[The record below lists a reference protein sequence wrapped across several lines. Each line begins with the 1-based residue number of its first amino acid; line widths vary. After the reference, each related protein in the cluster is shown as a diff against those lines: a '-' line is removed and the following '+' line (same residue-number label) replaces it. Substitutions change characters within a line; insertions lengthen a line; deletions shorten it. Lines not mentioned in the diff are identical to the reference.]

1 MTILAVDKQRD
12 KIYVASD
19 SRYSIG
25 TKRIDCGT
33 KVFSTKCTIRGPFI
47 QSQSINVGF
56 AFDGCVT
63 NFFNFKNR
71 IDFTL
76 QNIFSDT
83 VEDDLDQA
91 ILDLVK
97 EEFETL
103 CQQSEDAVDIEGDL
117 LFFKPQVNGQGI
129 NAYCLSFN
137 SVTRS
142 VIIKEITDPLT
153 FYGSGKDPAETL
165 LRSGTPYINIVRF
178 LKEVIE
184 KSGCDTI
191 GGNIQIGE
199 LTCDGFRVL
208 GYQDFDVQSTSFGP
222 YYYYGS
228 AKMKNKDHF
237 LPLGASFLQI
247 YTNKEQAKMAEE
259 NTKYMADLYKNKK

>member
-1 MTILAVDKQRD
+1 MTILAVEKKGDH
-12 KIYVASD
+12 IYVASD
-19 SRYSIG
+19 SRYSLG

-33 KVFSTKCTIRGPFI
+33 KVFSAKCIIRGPSI
-47 QSQSINVGF
+47 QTQTINVGF
-56 AFDGCVT
+56 AFDGSVT

-71 IDFTL
+71 IEFTL
-76 QNIFSDT
+76 QNVFSDT
-83 VEDDLDQA
+83 AQDDLDQA

-97 EEFETL
+97 EELETL
-103 CQQSEDAVDIEGDL
+103 CQQCEEAVDTEGDV

-129 NAYCLSFN
+129 NAYQLSYN
-137 SVTRS
+137 TVTRS

-153 FYGSGKDPAETL
+153 FYGSGQKPAESL
-165 LRSGTPYINIVRF
+165 LCSGTPYINIVRF

-184 KSGCDTI
+184 KSGCETI

-199 LTCDGFRVL
+199 LTHDGFRVL

-228 AKMKNKDHF
+228 AKMNEKDHF
-237 LPLGASFLQI
+237 LPLDASFLQI
-247 YTNKEQAKMAEE
+247 YTDEEQAKMAEE
-259 NTKYMADLYKNKK
+259 NAKYIVNQYK